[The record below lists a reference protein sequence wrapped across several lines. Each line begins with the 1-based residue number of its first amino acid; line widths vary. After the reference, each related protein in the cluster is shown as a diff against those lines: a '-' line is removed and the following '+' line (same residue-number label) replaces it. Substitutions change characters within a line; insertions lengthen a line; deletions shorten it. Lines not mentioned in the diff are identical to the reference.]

1 MFLVTLSLLI
11 ITLISSAI
19 IIKKCAYKIQD
30 QKETISYQK
39 KMLDDFNEANNNLRS
54 LTNDA
59 LNSKEIKH
67 IIAKNKDL
75 QKENKSL
82 KYTYTNLKKSYERL
96 LIGKM

>member
-1 MFLVTLSLLI
+1 
-11 ITLISSAI
+11 
-19 IIKKCAYKIQD
+19 
-30 QKETISYQK
+30 
-39 KMLDDFNEANNNLRS
+39 MLDDFNEANNNLRS

-59 LNSKEIKH
+59 LNSKEVKH

-75 QKENKSL
+75 EKENKSL